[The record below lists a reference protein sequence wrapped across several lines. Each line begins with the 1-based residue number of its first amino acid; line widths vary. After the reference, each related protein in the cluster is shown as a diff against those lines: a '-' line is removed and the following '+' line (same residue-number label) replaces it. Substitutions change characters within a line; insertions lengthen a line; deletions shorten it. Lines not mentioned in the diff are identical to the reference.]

1 MASQVATGVIDLF
14 LHPPPRAM
22 HLETIPGAPFEGLNA
37 FFRQRLNVRTD
48 AYGIR
53 WVITAFPP
61 GYGVTPIAG
70 GNRFDRDVIDIAVTH
85 ELFDGTLQTT
95 DEASFRSASGYL
107 LFNQVFPW
115 NVQVEL
121 APGIQASLWWMVVF
135 P

>member
-1 MASQVATGVIDLF
+1 MAQQAATGIIDLF

-22 HLETIPGAPFEGLNA
+22 HLEQIPGGPFSGLNA

-53 WVITAFPP
+53 WNVASFPP
-61 GYGVTPIAG
+61 GYGITPIAG
-70 GNRFDRDVIDIAVTH
+70 TNAFDRPVIDISVTH
-85 ELFDGTLQTT
+85 QLFDGVLVTT
-95 DEASFRSASGYL
+95 DEAQLRTASGYL

-115 NVQVEL
+115 NVQVEM
-121 APGIQASLWWMVVF
+121 APGITADLWWMVVF